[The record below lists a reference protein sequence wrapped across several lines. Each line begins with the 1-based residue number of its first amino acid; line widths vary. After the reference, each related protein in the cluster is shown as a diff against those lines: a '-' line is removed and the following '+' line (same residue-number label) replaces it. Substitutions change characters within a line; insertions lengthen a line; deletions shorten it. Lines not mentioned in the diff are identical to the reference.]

1 MGRHRE
7 QQTRAR
13 YGRMAV
19 LGSSVTVTL
28 VAVLGGTGVLPS
40 AASSHRPAPAA
51 ARLASAPAGATRSP
65 QGPDRAADRQ
75 ADRQALASA
84 RRGTTHHRGGS
95 RQGSPDAVELRD
107 RTTRD
112 TALPLRSG
120 EGRRIVFSQNRQRVW
135 LVDAHDRVRRTY
147 PVSGSVTDNLAPGTY
162 AVYSRSEQAWGI
174 DDSGTMKYFVRFAH
188 GQNAAIGFHDIP
200 IKDGHLLQTGHRPR
214 HAAVTRLHP
223 PAAPGRDRAVAVR
236 AGGHHRRG
244 GLTPTPPLSWAR
256 PGVELGPAGC

>member
-40 AASSHRPAPAA
+40 AASSHRPDPAA
-51 ARLASAPAGATRSP
+51 ARLASAPAAATRSP

-75 ADRQALASA
+75 ADQKGLAAA
-84 RRGTTHHRGGS
+84 RRGTAHRGAS

-107 RTTRD
+107 RTTGD

-135 LVDAHDRVRRTY
+135 LVGAHDRVRRTY

-162 AVYSRSEQAWGI
+162 SVFSRSEQAWGI

-188 GQNAAIGFHDIP
+188 GHNAAIGFHDIP
-200 IKDGHLLQTGHRPR
+200 IKDGHLLQS
-214 HAAVTRLHP
+214 VTDLGTPQSHGCIRQRRTDAIALWRF
-223 PAAPGRDRAVAVR
+223 APVGTTVV
-236 AGGHHRRG
+236 
-244 GLTPTPPLSWAR
+244 
-256 PGVELGPAGC
+256 VV